1 MLKFHLDK
9 NSGILTVQ
17 PAAPLAAEDFKAI
30 TAEADPFIESHGNL
44 KALVIEAVH
53 FPGWQNFGAAVQHM
67 RFIRDHHK
75 HVAKIAIV
83 TDSPLGSIAE
93 HIGSHF
99 IAAEVRHF
107 PASQAA
113 EARAWAAA

>member
-1 MLKFHLDK
+1 MITIDLDK
-9 NSGILTVQ
+9 QTGILTLQ
-17 PAAPLAAEDFKAI
+17 PSGPLAAEDFRQVA
-30 TAEADPFIESHGNL
+30 AAVDPFVESHGKL
-44 KALVIEAVH
+44 KALIIEAAH
-53 FPGWQNFGAAVQHM
+53 FPGWENFGAAAQHL

-75 HVAKIAIV
+75 DVAKIAIV

-107 PASQAA
+107 PAAQAA
-113 EARAWAAA
+113 EAHTWAAA

>member
-1 MLKFHLDK
+1 MVSFDLDK
-9 NSGILTVQ
+9 QHGLLTLRPSG
-17 PAAPLAAEDFKAI
+17 PLAAEDFSKVA
-30 TAEADPFIESHGNL
+30 AEVDPFIESHGKL
-44 KALVIEAVH
+44 KALVIEAPH
-53 FPGWQNFGAAVQHM
+53 FPGWENFGAAMQHM

-75 HVAKIAIV
+75 AIAKIAIV

-113 EARAWAAA
+113 DARVWAAA